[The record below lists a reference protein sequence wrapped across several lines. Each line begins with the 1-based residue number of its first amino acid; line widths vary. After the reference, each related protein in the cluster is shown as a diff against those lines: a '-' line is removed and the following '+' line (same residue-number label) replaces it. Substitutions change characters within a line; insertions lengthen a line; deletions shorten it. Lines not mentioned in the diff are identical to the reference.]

1 MPPARRPKGATPT
14 NDNTSGLIPLGL
26 PPGTAIRFRRRET
39 ERWKN
44 ATVVCLEADGSLGV
58 SDDKGAHRSVPL
70 ETVEVKERGARG
82 GVVWVPARNVAERI
96 EQLRLL

>member
-1 MPPARRPKGATPT
+1 
-14 NDNTSGLIPLGL
+14 
-26 PPGTAIRFRRRET
+26 
-39 ERWKN
+39 
-44 ATVVCLEADGSLGV
+44 VCLEADGSLGV